1 MSYRVDESGKLNN
14 FAVEPKMYQAEPPT
28 GAQKRNYIIMGA
40 ASAALV
46 ALLVFVAS
54 AVS

>member
-14 FAVEPKMYQAEPPT
+14 FAVEPKMYQAEPAT
-28 GAQKRNYIIMGA
+28 ADQKRNLLLLGA
-40 ASAALV
+40 GSAALV
-46 ALLVFVAS
+46 VLLIVVAS